1 MVIKKKDMA
10 AKKELQVSAVENGT
24 VIDHIP
30 ADKLFDVINIL
41 GIEHT
46 ENTVTFGYNLS
57 SSKFGKKAI
66 IKISDKFL
74 RDDEINK
81 LALVAPSAKINIIK
95 DFEVAEKKTVSVPER
110 VEGIVKC
117 VNPKC
122 ITNNQHVRTKFVVV
136 GSEPIVLKCHYCE
149 KLTDRCV

>member
-1 MVIKKKDMA
+1 MA

-41 GIEHT
+41 GIEHSG
-46 ENTVTFGYNLS
+46 NTVTFGYNLS
-57 SSKFGKKAI
+57 SRKLGKKAI

-74 RDDEINK
+74 CDEEINK
-81 LALVAPSAKINIIK
+81 LALVAPSAKINIIR
-95 DFEVAEKKTVSVPER
+95 DFEVAEKKTVSVPSS

-122 ITNNQHVRTKFVVV
+122 ITNNQHVRTKFDVV
-136 GSEPIVLKCHYCE
+136 GSSPIVLKCHYCE
-149 KLTDRCV
+149 KLTDEDHIVII